1 MLLLID
7 DDIAVRTSL
16 SLLLKKEGLDVSAV
30 GTPGE
35 ALDILQA
42 QKPELVVLDMNFSN
56 DTSGVDG
63 LQLLGQ
69 IKKQYP
75 DLPVILITGWATID
89 LAVKGMKLG
98 ASDFIN
104 KPWKNSHFMESV
116 RTILQ
121 LKPAENTPDVVPA
134 ARKKLD
140 SQFDFGAIVGEDPQ
154 MLRILE
160 TVGRVAPTDAS
171 VLITGES
178 GTGKELIAEAIHQNS
193 RRSRQHFVKVNLGGI
208 SSSLFESEMFG
219 HVRGAFTDARTDR
232 VGRFELAG
240 KGTIFLDEIGDLEL
254 SSQVKLLR
262 VLQDRTYEVLG
273 SSRSRTVD
281 VRVIAATNRNLEEMV
296 AQGNFREDLLY
307 RINLITL
314 KLPALRERP
323 NDIPLLV
330 GHFVKNLSELYA
342 RPLRVEREA
351 LQWLKQLPLPGNIRQ
366 LKNLVERA
374 VLISPED
381 VLSLDHFRQ
390 QYQPSGT
397 KGTAGLPEVGAMTLE
412 EMEVR
417 MIERAMTFHKGKI
430 ARVARSLGL
439 TRGALYRRL
448 DKYRI
453 PYSEEET

>member
-16 SLLLKKEGLDVSAV
+16 SLLLKKEGLDIAAV
-30 GTPGE
+30 GTPVE
-35 ALDILQA
+35 ALDILKV

-56 DTSGVDG
+56 NTSGVDG
-63 LQLLGQ
+63 LQLLEQ
-69 IKKQYP
+69 IKKLHP
-75 DLPVILITGWATID
+75 DLPVMLITGWATID

-121 LKPAENTPDVVPA
+121 LKPADASSGASPA

-140 SQFDFGAIVGEDPQ
+140 SQFDFSAIIGEDPQ

-160 TVGRVAPTDAS
+160 TVGRVSPTDAS
-171 VLITGES
+171 VLIMGES

-193 RRSRQHFVKVNLGGI
+193 RRSRQPFVKVNLGGI

-232 VGRFELAG
+232 TGRFELAG

-296 AQGNFREDLLY
+296 AQGAFREDLLY
-307 RINLITL
+307 RINLIAL
-314 KLPALRERP
+314 KLPSLRERP

-330 GHFVKNLSELYA
+330 AHFIKNLSELYE
-342 RPLRVEREA
+342 RPLRIERDA

-366 LKNLVERA
+366 LKNLVERT
-374 VLISPED
+374 VLITPGD
-381 VLSLDHFRQ
+381 VLSLDDFRQ
-390 QYQPSGT
+390 QYQPSGVKAAT
-397 KGTAGLPEVGAMTLE
+397 GLPEVGAMTLE
-412 EMEVR
+412 EMEIR

-439 TRGALYRRL
+439 TRGAMYRRL